1 MVGTPPSPGG
11 ERRAVAVA
19 IMAKSPRPGE
29 VKTRLCPPLNSVE
42 AAALYRCF
50 LLDKIETVRE
60 LTGAQALIAYSPTD
74 ARADFE
80 ALAPG
85 IQLMPQRG
93 PDLGARLHA
102 TLAGLLSAGHAGAI
116 AVDSDTPTLPRAFL
130 QQAVDCLTRPGC
142 DVVLGPTED
151 GGYYLIG
158 LRIARPELFHG
169 VPWSTAT
176 VFEETRRRADAG
188 NLSVACLPAWFDV
201 DTPDDLHR
209 LRAGLGASAADRGAP
224 RTRRFLAEWQR

>member
-1 MVGTPPSPGG
+1 MADLGRTWPGVKGRMVGNPPSRRG

-29 VKTRLCPPLNSVE
+29 VKTRLCPPLNTGE

-50 LLDKIETVRE
+50 LLDKIEAVRA
-60 LTGAQALIAYSPTD
+60 LTGAQTIIAYSPTD

-85 IQLMPQRG
+85 IRLMPQQG

-102 TLAGLLSAGHAGAI
+102 TLAGLLGAGHAGAI

-130 QQAVDCLTRPGC
+130 KQAVAGLARRGS
-142 DVVLGPTED
+142 DVVLGPPEE

-158 LRIARPELFHG
+158 LPIAPPELFDG
-169 VPWSTAT
+169 VPWSPAT
-176 VFEETRRRADAG
+176 VLEEPRRRADAG

-201 DTPDDLHR
+201 DTPDD
-209 LRAGLGASAADRGAP
+209 
-224 RTRRFLAEWQR
+224 